1 MKMWWCSLICA
12 AALFL
17 AISPVAAQEN
27 LTEEEARAL
36 IEDYTAR
43 EAAARADI
51 DEMSPDLADC
61 KAALKKLQGELR
73 KLETEVAD
81 LKAKQ
86 PAVYVVK
93 PGDTLKK
100 IAEEFY
106 GDASKWMLIY
116 KANKAIIKDPDVL
129 YPGLELKIP
138 VE

>member
-1 MKMWWCSLICA
+1 MICA

-51 DEMSPDLADC
+51 EELSPDLADC
-61 KAALKKLQGELR
+61 KAALKGLQGQLK
-73 KLETEVAD
+73 KLEMEVAD
-81 LKAKQ
+81 LKAKR
-86 PAVYVVK
+86 PKVYIVK
-93 PGDTLKK
+93 PGDTLKS

-129 YPGLELKIP
+129 YPGLELQLPI
-138 VE
+138 E